1 MVPAVTMPA
10 DRGEASEA
18 APILGNLS
26 QAWVFTATGWAS
38 CHTQVENPPKR

>member
-1 MVPAVTMPA
+1 MVPAVTMPVA
-10 DRGEASEA
+10 RGEASED

-26 QAWVFTATGWAS
+26 QAWGVTATGWAS